1 VSRGEGRGS
10 RAGGRAG
17 VTGPGDRPRRWRL
30 VRARGEAV
38 PASLRRFTFLAGHYR
53 MLRWLVPLVALGVV
67 VVLVGSLVVVYR
79 TSLFA
84 VTTVRV
90 EGAGGQLPAADV
102 RKRAGVA
109 DGSALAS
116 VDLDAVRSR
125 VAGLPA
131 VRSVT
136 VDTDWPHAVVI
147 RVSAR
152 TPVAALPADPAGSG
166 KAGYRLI
173 DASGVVFGSVP
184 AVPAGL
190 PALVVS
196 HPGPRDESTRAAL
209 QVLASLT
216 PQLRQRLVRLEA
228 SRPTR
233 VRLALTGGRTIVWG
247 DAADNARKAQVATVL
262 LARSGSVID
271 VSAPDLVT
279 VR

>member
-1 VSRGEGRGS
+1 MRAGDQGGASVSRGEGRAGAS
-10 RAGGRAG
+10 GPGGR
-17 VTGPGDRPRRWRL
+17 RRWRL
-30 VRARGEAV
+30 VRARRDAL

-53 MLRWLVPLVALGVV
+53 TLRWLVPLVALGAV
-67 VVLVGSLVVVYR
+67 VVLVGSLVVVYQ

-90 EGAGGQLPAADV
+90 VGAGGQLPASDV
-102 RKRAGVA
+102 RKRAGVSV
-109 DGSALAS
+109 GSALAS
-116 VDLDAVRSR
+116 VDLDGVRNR

-136 VDTDWPHAVVI
+136 VDTDWPHTVVI

-152 TPVAALPADPAGSG
+152 TPVAALPASSG
-166 KAGYRLI
+166 KTGYRLI

-262 LARSGSVID
+262 LARPGTVID